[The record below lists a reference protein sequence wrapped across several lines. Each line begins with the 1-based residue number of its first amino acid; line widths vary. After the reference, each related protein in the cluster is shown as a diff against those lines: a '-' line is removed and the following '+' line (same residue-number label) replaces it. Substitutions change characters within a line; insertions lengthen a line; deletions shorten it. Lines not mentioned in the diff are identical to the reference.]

1 MLTADARNTHGQAR
15 TGNRVRRAVF
25 VLRSAGLH
33 HQTAGRPPR
42 RPFLVGRRARFR
54 GLVDGQE
61 RAGGAPPPAPAT
73 PPTPAR
79 DQGGGYLLL
88 PWSVSDAD
96 ATPRHTLGKSL
107 RPPGV
112 CGGAGGAGAEEQPG
126 GARVAVP
133 TGGTSHVCVRHL
145 HGAAVDLTLRA
156 VPHGAAATLRCRRHA
171 PRACAAAARRVPSL
185 SLSLTP
191 SPSLSWV
198 CERRSLTG
206 TCRRVRT
213 QA

>member
-112 CGGAGGAGAEEQPG
+112 CGGAGGQEPKNNQV
-126 GARVAVP
+126 ARVSPYRLAAHLTSAFVIYTGLLWTSLSVLYPMAPPLPSAV
-133 TGGTSHVCVRHL
+133 
-145 HGAAVDLTLRA
+145 AAMRRA
-156 VPHGAAATLRCRRHA
+156 
-171 PRACAAAARRVPSL
+171 RALLLPVGCPPSL
-185 SLSLTP
+185 SPSLRLPLSLGCV
-191 SPSLSWV
+191 SV
-198 CERRSLTG
+198 AR
-206 TCRRVRT
+206 
-213 QA
+213 

>member
-73 PPTPAR
+73 PPHLHATRAEGTCCFLGLSPTPTLHRAIRLAKASDHRVSAAVPGGQEPKNNQVAR
-79 DQGGGYLLL
+79 VSPYRLAAHLTSAFVIYTGLLWTSLSVLYPMAPPLPSAVAAMRRARALLL
-88 PWSVSDAD
+88 PVGC
-96 ATPRHTLGKSL
+96 P
-107 RPPGV
+107 
-112 CGGAGGAGAEEQPG
+112 
-126 GARVAVP
+126 
-133 TGGTSHVCVRHL
+133 
-145 HGAAVDLTLRA
+145 
-156 VPHGAAATLRCRRHA
+156 
-171 PRACAAAARRVPSL
+171 PSL
-185 SLSLTP
+185 SPSLRLPLSLGCV
-191 SPSLSWV
+191 SV
-198 CERRSLTG
+198 AR
-206 TCRRVRT
+206 
-213 QA
+213 